1 MMEVLI
7 IVDIII
13 SSAQVLGGIALMN
26 FTSSRLENPVGFKT
40 PRANE
45 SRAARRYANKKGG
58 KLWFI
63 FGLITLMMS
72 LFLPI
77 LAAKNIGSS
86 AGTLSALVILIAE
99 FAGFIISAFLVEMGL
114 KHKMKED

>member
-45 SRAARRYANKKGG
+45 SRAARRNKKGG